1 MSFMNRK
8 FVLAAVGCV
17 ALMFGSVQAKSADTR
32 QVDVG
37 LSKPLEIDTSK
48 KLKIAFFIGATNNA
62 GLKAMAVGAQR
73 KAKEL
78 GIEMDVFDANWDPSA
93 MVNQMENALQRD
105 YNAWVVIA
113 PDGNAVCDIATKEA
127 PKKNILVSI
136 NVVPVCG
143 KNDGEGLELWVKG
156 TVAFI
161 GGTETPSV
169 YWNLFEKAIADSPGE
184 QRVGLLTG
192 NALNPLVFNLTKVT
206 EGIHA
211 KHPDFKVVSKLD
223 TNWSTP
229 IALEK
234 ATTMFQ
240 AHPDINVIFCQYT
253 SITHGAIAA
262 LETKGLAGKVKV
274 YEVGATKWSVAELK
288 KGEITGSSPTYP
300 ESNGAA
306 GVETLAKVFAGAQI
320 PKIILN
326 DAGPLMPGQGPEQST
341 IITPQNINAY
351 HAEIE

>member
-8 FVLAAVGCV
+8 FVLTAVGCV

-62 GLKAMAVGAQR
+62 GLKAMVVGAQR

-127 PKKNILVSI
+127 PKKNILVFRSMLYQFAERMMARAW
-136 NVVPVCG
+136 NFG
-143 KNDGEGLELWVKG
+143 VKG

-206 EGIHA
+206 EG
-211 KHPDFKVVSKLD
+211 
-223 TNWSTP
+223 STP
-229 IALEK
+229 
-234 ATTMFQ
+234 
-240 AHPDINVIFCQYT
+240 
-253 SITHGAIAA
+253 
-262 LETKGLAGKVKV
+262 
-274 YEVGATKWSVAELK
+274 
-288 KGEITGSSPTYP
+288 
-300 ESNGAA
+300 
-306 GVETLAKVFAGAQI
+306 
-320 PKIILN
+320 
-326 DAGPLMPGQGPEQST
+326 ST
-341 IITPQNINAY
+341 RISR
-351 HAEIE
+351 